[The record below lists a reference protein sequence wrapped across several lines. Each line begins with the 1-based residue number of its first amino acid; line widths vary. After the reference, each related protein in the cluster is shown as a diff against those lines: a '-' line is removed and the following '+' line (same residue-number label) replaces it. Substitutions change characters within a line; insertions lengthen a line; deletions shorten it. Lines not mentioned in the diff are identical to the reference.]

1 MKFKFSAVL
10 FPVTVVMWLISCTGH
25 RDVVKEM
32 ESYRPPGSYQAVK
45 AASPAPK
52 PVEPSF
58 GDKAFEAQKEKLE
71 KIKKDWEKN
80 ISSPSWG
87 TSFFTPDPER
97 VRTISPAFTD
107 EGAAGTLVSGR
118 FSLEDLEILVSGRN
132 ATIKNAEKAFLATL
146 EAYSQA
152 SVLDDIIRSYSA
164 FNAGI
169 MTGVGNME
177 DMESIYRRFPFPGIL
192 ALKGDIVHQEVKIA
206 LLDLDITKRTI
217 LTDTR
222 KNYWELVYNSRAK
235 EIARQTLGLLEDL
248 ESSVTRQYE
257 TGRAKIP
264 ELTRVKIQKEKM
276 RVELLT
282 ISEQGLNIEKRL
294 KSLLLLPFSAKIG
307 APAGGDGAKSFL
319 LPNDPNLDH
328 LIHASLKHRQ
338 ELEKIRTMIFR
349 MELMI
354 EMAETEIYPGVTP
367 NLALTENRAVT
378 GSGTMKMEEPF
389 AVSVSA
395 SMGSGLP
402 KMPWTGLSEAYLR
415 ETRQRLLALKEEL
428 KAKEAETAA
437 DVREAWFSNDQ
448 AKREAALYRN
458 EIDSLS
464 RLNFSVSSKAYE
476 TGAIAFS
483 ETMDAVLLMF
493 ETSLITER
501 KKADFFI
508 SLAGL
513 EQTVGISELSRLKE
527 KDGKHAE

>member
-1 MKFKFSAVL
+1 MKFKFFAVL
-10 FPVTVVMWLISCTGH
+10 FPFTVAMWLGSCTGH
-25 RDVVKEM
+25 QDVVKEM
-32 ESYRPPGSYQAVK
+32 ESYRPPVSYQAVK
-45 AASPAPK
+45 AAPLDQKS
-52 PVEPSF
+52 VDPSS

-71 KIKKDWEKN
+71 EIKKAWEKTL
-80 ISSPSWG
+80 SSPSG
-87 TSFFTPDPER
+87 EPSFFTPDPER
-97 VRTISPAFTD
+97 VRSISPAFTD
-107 EGAAGTLVSGR
+107 DVAAGTLLSGG

-132 ATIKNAEKAFLATL
+132 AMIKNAEKAFRATL
-146 EAYSQA
+146 ETYSQA

-164 FNAGI
+164 FNAGV

-177 DMESIYRRFPFPGIL
+177 EMESIYRRFPFPGIL
-192 ALKGDIVHQEVKIA
+192 ALKGDIVRQEAKIA

-217 LTDTR
+217 LTDAR
-222 KNYWELVYNSRAK
+222 KNYWELAYNNRAK
-235 EIARQTLGLLEDL
+235 EIARRTLSLLEDL

-276 RVELLT
+276 RVELMT

-307 APAGGDGAKSFL
+307 TPAEGDGAKSL
-319 LPNDPNLDH
+319 RLPDDPNLDH

-338 ELEKIRTMIFR
+338 ELEKIRTMILR
-349 MELMI
+349 MEFMI

-367 NLALTENRAVT
+367 NLALTENKAVT

-389 AVSVSA
+389 AVNVPA

-437 DVREAWFSNDQ
+437 DVREAWFSNDR

-458 EIDSLS
+458 EIDSLA
-464 RLNFSVSSKAYE
+464 RLNFAVSSKAYE
-476 TGAIAFS
+476 TGEIAFS

-508 SLAGL
+508 SLADL
-513 EQTVGISELSRLKE
+513 EQTVGISELSRIKE
-527 KDGKHAE
+527 KDGNHAQ

>member
-1 MKFKFSAVL
+1 MKTLVGGILGAFAIL
-10 FPVTVVMWLISCTGH
+10 FGSCTGH

-32 ESYRPPGSYQAVK
+32 EAYSPPAVYQAVK
-45 AASPAPK
+45 AAPETQK
-52 PVEPSF
+52 TLEPSP

-71 KIKKDWEKN
+71 GMRKDWEKAL
-80 ISSPSWG
+80 SSPSAK

-97 VRTISPAFTD
+97 VRAISPAFTED
-107 EGAAGTLVSGR
+107 GAAGVLLSGG
-118 FSLEDLEILVSGRN
+118 FTLEDLEILVLNRN
-132 ATIKNAEKAFLATL
+132 PMIRNAEKNVRATL
-146 EAYSQA
+146 ESYSQA

-164 FNAGI
+164 YTAGI

-177 DMESIYRRFPFPGIL
+177 DMESIYRKFPFPGIL
-192 ALKGDIVHQEVKIA
+192 SLKGDIVRQEVRIA
-206 LLDLDITKRTI
+206 LTDLEITKRTI
-217 LTDTR
+217 LTDAR
-222 KNYWELVYNSRAK
+222 KNYWELAYNTRAK
-235 EIARQTLGLLEDL
+235 EIARRTLNLLENL

-257 TGRAKIP
+257 TGRAELP

-282 ISEQGLNIEKRL
+282 IFEQGLNIEKRL
-294 KSLLLLPFSAKIG
+294 KSLLLLPASAKIG
-307 APAGGDGAKSFL
+307 IPAGGDGAGPPPDL
-319 LPNDPNLDH
+319 EG
-328 LIHASLKHRQ
+328 LIEAALKHRQ
-338 ELEKIRTMIFR
+338 ELEKTRIMITR

-354 EMAETEIYPGVTP
+354 EMAETEIYPGLTP

-378 GSGTMKMEEPF
+378 GSGTMKAEEPF
-389 AVSVSA
+389 ATATSA

-428 KAKEAETAA
+428 KAGEAETAA
-437 DVREAWFSNDQ
+437 DVREAWFSLDQ
-448 AKREAALYRN
+448 ARREAEVYKN

-476 TGAIAFS
+476 TGAIPFS

-501 KKADFFI
+501 KKADGFI
-508 SLAGL
+508 ALAGL
-513 EQTVGISELSRLKE
+513 EQTVGISKPGESKE
-527 KDGKHAE
+527 KDGTHAP